1 MSWPH
6 KGSRPHG
13 THVLSQRSNKKRWVA
28 TVAFA
33 TVFPMIASGCTTS
46 SSGGSGGQQAIPKD
60 NLVLVASVINLT
72 NPYMASMVQ
81 GAQALSKKLGVPLK
95 IVNSNGS
102 SQTEISQIQAIL
114 AEGKKVALMVNTVA
128 SSDAPPIVN
137 AVKAAG
143 GYVTIWWNKPDGFEP
158 SQQGDNFV
166 AFQKHSGVESGQC
179 NGEELGKALNNK
191 GGLIALP
198 GVLDSTTSQT
208 RVAGLKDALKK
219 YPGVKILEERPAN
232 WDQQQG
238 FKEMQSMISKYGD
251 QISAVWAA
259 DDAMMLG
266 AIEAVNKAGMAKTVK
281 FASDGL
287 YPPTIKI
294 MESKS
299 DDIVGETFH
308 RGYMAAAIGL
318 YTSYKAAVGELKV
331 SEMTPE
337 QRHGLFKISCVT
349 PATLADFT
357 KYDADIPG
365 WMDTLVQNGPFNTQP
380 VPLVAAGPEKLP

>member
-1 MSWPH
+1 
-6 KGSRPHG
+6 
-13 THVLSQRSNKKRWVA
+13 
-28 TVAFA
+28 
-33 TVFPMIASGCTTS
+33 
-46 SSGGSGGQQAIPKD
+46 
-60 NLVLVASVINLT
+60 
-72 NPYMASMVQ
+72 MASMVQ
-81 GAQALSKKLGVPLK
+81 GSEALSKKLGVPLK

-143 GYVTIWWNKPDGFEP
+143 GYVTIWWNKPDDFEP
-158 SQQGDNFV
+158 SKVGNNFV
-166 AFQKHSGVESGQC
+166 AFQKHSGVESGRC
-179 NGEELGKALNNK
+179 NGDELGKALNGK
-191 GGLIALP
+191 GNVIALP

-219 YPGVKILEERPAN
+219 YPGVKVLEERPAN
-232 WDQQQG
+232 WDQQLG
-238 FKEMQSMISKYGD
+238 FKEMQSMIAKHGD
-251 QISAVWAA
+251 AINAVWAA

-266 AIEAVNKAGMAKTVK
+266 AIEAVNKANMAKKVK

-294 MESKS
+294 MESRA

-318 YTSYKAAVGELKV
+318 YTAYQAARGELDV
-331 SEMTPE
+331 SKMTPE

-349 PATLADFT
+349 PSTLKDYT

-365 WMDTLVQNGPFNTQP
+365 WIDSLIQNGPFKTEP